1 MESGHAAE
9 ALRRKTPGSI
19 AFFGAGR
26 AVTLF
31 IGLMSGTSMDAVDAV
46 VADIDATRVRVI
58 AHHSEPMPADLRA
71 ELLPL
76 SQGATTLS
84 LEGLGRM
91 HIRVG
96 RTFANAAL
104 ASMAKALVPSSRIV
118 AIGSH
123 GQTLLHSPQGPN
135 PFSLQIGDPDVIA
148 EETGIT
154 TVANFRGADIAAGG
168 QGAPLT
174 PAFHEVQFR
183 QEGVDR
189 VVLNL
194 GGIANIT
201 VLPGEP
207 DAPVRGFDTGPGNA
221 LMDEW
226 ALLHLGSPM
235 DRDGLWA
242 AAGTPVPTLLTAL
255 KSDPYFALGPP
266 KSTGRDHFNG
276 AWLAGMLARTVPID
290 RHEDVQATL
299 LRLTADTVAEGIH
312 RHAPATRQVMICGG
326 GAYNRMLVR
335 ALEGSLPGMRVQ
347 TSDQHGLDPRCVEAT
362 AFAWLAHCRL
372 EGRPAN
378 LPSVTGARRRVVL
391 GAVYGPGRV
400 LRY

>member
-1 MESGHAAE
+1 M
-9 ALRRKTPGSI
+9 
-19 AFFGAGR
+19 F
-26 AVTLF
+26 F

-46 VADIDATRVRVI
+46 LADIDGTRVRVI
-58 AHHSEPMPADLRA
+58 AHHSEPIPTDLRA
-71 ELLPL
+71 ELWPL
-76 SQGATTLS
+76 SQGATAPS

-104 ASMAKALVPSSRIV
+104 FSMAKASVPSSRIV

-123 GQTLLHSPQGPN
+123 GQTVWHSPKGPH
-135 PFSLQIGDPDVIA
+135 PFSFQIGDPDVIA

-174 PAFHEVQFR
+174 PAFHEAQFR
-183 QEGVDR
+183 RAGVDR

-201 VLPGEP
+201 VLPGES

-226 ALLHLGSPM
+226 ALLHLGTPM

-242 AAGTPVPTLLTAL
+242 AAGTPVPILLTAL
-255 KSDPYFALGPP
+255 KADPYFALGPP

-276 AWLAGMLARTVPID
+276 AWLAAILARAMPID
-290 RHEDVQATL
+290 RPEDVQATL
-299 LRLTADTVAEGIH
+299 LRLTADTIAEGIH
-312 RHAPATRQVMICGG
+312 RHAPATREVLICGG

-335 ALEGSLPGMRVQ
+335 ALEGSLPGVQ
-347 TSDQHGLDPRCVEAT
+347 TTGSHGLDPQCVEAT

>member
-1 MESGHAAE
+1 MRDAAE
-9 ALRRKTPGSI
+9 RAPTGQIAEWRAATRPRRFAAKRLGRSPY
-19 AFFGAGR
+19 FGAGR

-135 PFSLQIGDPDVIA
+135 PFFQIGDPDVIA

-183 QEGVDR
+183 QDGVDR

-255 KSDPYFALGPP
+255 KSDPYFGQGPRRAP
-266 KSTGRDHFNG
+266 GGITS
-276 AWLAGMLARTVPID
+276 MARGS
-290 RHEDVQATL
+290 RGY
-299 LRLTADTVAEGIH
+299 LR
-312 RHAPATRQVMICGG
+312 AP
-326 GAYNRMLVR
+326 
-335 ALEGSLPGMRVQ
+335 
-347 TSDQHGLDPRCVEAT
+347 
-362 AFAWLAHCRL
+362 CRL
-372 EGRPAN
+372 I
-378 LPSVTGARRRVVL
+378 VTRMFRRRFCASPRTPSPR
-391 GAVYGPGRV
+391 GSTAMHPPPARS
-400 LRY
+400 